1 MKKFKTLKWT
11 CRTCG
16 WRWEVLSMDINSIES
31 EEECLSCQS
40 YDTIQIISKIPKR
53 IIN

>member
-1 MKKFKTLKWT
+1 MKKFKTLKWI

-16 WRWEVLSMDINSIES
+16 WRWEVLSADIDGIES

-40 YDTIQIISKIPKR
+40 YDTVRVIFKFPER